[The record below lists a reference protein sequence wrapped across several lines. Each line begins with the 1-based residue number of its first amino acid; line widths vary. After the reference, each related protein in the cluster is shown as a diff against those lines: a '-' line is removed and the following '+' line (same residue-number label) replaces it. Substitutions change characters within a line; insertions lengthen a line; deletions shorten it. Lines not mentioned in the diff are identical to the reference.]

1 MSDTFLFSFN
11 FQSRSNDNFLDIVS
25 QHESPTYHCSS
36 YNYYGYKLDG
46 DCPYIGR
53 QLLQKVSKNY
63 KSLYILVKLLVYW
76 VISLVNI

>member
-1 MSDTFLFSFN
+1 MSDSFLLSFN
-11 FQSRSNDNFLDIVS
+11 FQCRDNDDLLDIVS
-25 QHESPTYHCSS
+25 QHESPTYNCSS
-36 YNYYGYKLDG
+36 GSYFGYKLDG